1 MVTEFSRWKPQES
14 EASQPEEKFTRDTA
28 MQLIREKKLPR
39 NTDLRGIDFSGAD
52 FSGVRFENA
61 YFPEANLSGAN
72 FNGAEFHG
80 NSVEFQKVNFC
91 GASFVGARF
100 CTQGDARHANLLG
113 ADFTGVTFEGG
124 SVSFENA
131 LIDNTTVP
139 PPGFPLERLINVDE
153 GKDFSKKNILGA
165 YFDFIDLGGANFR
178 EAILIGAKFGHV
190 KSVKNADFFG
200 AQIALVDFRDVDI
213 SGCDFMETRGF
224 DEAQF
229 DGARYN
235 SATQFPEGCVPEDHG
250 MVRV

>member
-39 NTDLRGIDFSGAD
+39 NTDLRGIDFSG
-52 FSGVRFENA
+52 
-61 YFPEANLSGAN
+61 
-72 FNGAEFHG
+72 
-80 NSVEFQKVNFC
+80 VEFQKVNFC

-165 YFDFIDLGGANFR
+165 YFDSIDLG
-178 EAILIGAKFGHV
+178 
-190 KSVKNADFFG
+190 
-200 AQIALVDFRDVDI
+200 
-213 SGCDFMETRGF
+213 
-224 DEAQF
+224 
-229 DGARYN
+229 
-235 SATQFPEGCVPEDHG
+235 
-250 MVRV
+250 